1 MSDAEQVASL
11 IGDIYDAALDPSR
24 WTPVLRRARDI
35 VGGSAAV
42 VFSKDARTKRLQ
54 IYHHCGGMDPSYRQL
69 YFDQYEKLDPTTG
82 AQVMSAIGQP
92 IGTADI
98 MAIEDFQK
106 TRFYQ
111 EWRRP
116 QGVVDFV
123 AASLDKTATRAVL
136 FGVFRQHQHGFVD
149 DDTRWRM
156 RQIVPHIRRAI
167 LIGKVIE
174 HKTAEAAT
182 LADALDGLSAGM
194 FVVDAEGR
202 IVHTNTSGQ
211 ALLDDGDALDGAHG
225 RIRPTD
231 AAAARALKD
240 IVAASG
246 DGAAIGIKG
255 GIKGIAVP
263 LTGRDGERYAAHV
276 LPLTTGARRLG
287 SAGNAAVAAVFVRK
301 AEIEAPSAPDII
313 AKHYQLTPTELRVLL
328 AIVDIGGVR
337 ETSGALGIG
346 EATVKTH
353 LHRVYGK
360 TGASRQA
367 DLVKLVAS
375 FSSPLAS

>member
-1 MSDAEQVASL
+1 MSG
-11 IGDIYDAALDPSR
+11 IG
-24 WTPVLRRARDI
+24 
-35 VGGSAAV
+35 
-42 VFSKDARTKRLQ
+42 
-54 IYHHCGGMDPSYRQL
+54 
-69 YFDQYEKLDPTTG
+69 E
-82 AQVMSAIGQP
+82 P
-92 IGTADI
+92 IGTVDI

-123 AASLDKTATRAVL
+123 AAALDRTATCAVL
-136 FGVFRQHQHGFVD
+136 FGVFRQHRHGFVD

-174 HKTAEAAT
+174 HKTAMAT
-182 LADALDGLSAGM
+182 TFADALDGLSAGM

-211 ALLDDGDALDGAHG
+211 ALLDDGDALDGTHG

-246 DGAAIGIKG
+246 DDAAI

-263 LTGRDGERYAAHV
+263 LMGRDGQRYAAHV
-276 LPLTTGARRLG
+276 LPLTAGARQHT
-287 SAGNAAVAAVFVRK
+287 SASYAAVAAVFVRK

-313 AKHYQLTPTELRVLL
+313 AKHYRLTPTELRVLL

-337 ETSGALGIG
+337 ETSEALGIG